1 MDNQTHHCRR
11 NNLVFYHIFCSTKCI
26 LRLDKQIRRICSL
39 RSQVHQYH
47 RDNLRYHYIAYFRE
61 YNVRIHIEI
70 RNLDKCLKCK
80 SSVVLRRRVLKDLL
94 LTAIPF
100 VCGIN
105 TIVLSITDRVRID
118 ANTVTTLKLTGS
130 TTIFFVL
137 ILRTIH
143 DTITNWSIWN
153 AQSRILTFEFRTVWT
168 MHFCW
173 DIRTDQ
179 SCITFA
185 EARVDTR
192 AKVFS
197 FFTLENC
204 SRCSSRRRG
213 GSCLGSGRTTNFVF
227 AISTVIFS
235 ITNLAE

>member
-1 MDNQTHHCRR
+1 
-11 NNLVFYHIFCSTKCI
+11 
-26 LRLDKQIRRICSL
+26 
-39 RSQVHQYH
+39 
-47 RDNLRYHYIAYFRE
+47 
-61 YNVRIHIEI
+61 
-70 RNLDKCLKCK
+70 
-80 SSVVLRRRVLKDLL
+80 
-94 LTAIPF
+94 
-100 VCGIN
+100 
-105 TIVLSITDRVRID
+105 
-118 ANTVTTLKLTGS
+118 
-130 TTIFFVL
+130 
-137 ILRTIH
+137 
-143 DTITNWSIWN
+143 
-153 AQSRILTFEFRTVWT
+153 